1 MIVYK
6 SYLFGNERPIT
17 FDTEIEVS
25 VFVVLATA
33 EEIAELTSA
42 HEVSSSHPGKQ
53 FLECFFVK
61 NKFSRTFKDSIM
73 AVLSLLTN
81 IFQSGKTIFDK
92 LFM

>member
-1 MIVYK
+1 MFVSLNIMIVYQ

-53 FLECFFVK
+53 
-61 NKFSRTFKDSIM
+61 
-73 AVLSLLTN
+73 
-81 IFQSGKTIFDK
+81 
-92 LFM
+92 

>member
-1 MIVYK
+1 MIAYK

-53 FLECFFVK
+53 FLELFCQEQI
-61 NKFSRTFKDSIM
+61 S
-73 AVLSLLTN
+73 TN
-81 IFQSGKTIFDK
+81 LQGQHHGYSQSSDK
-92 LFM
+92 HFPVW

>member
-53 FLECFFVK
+53 FLELFCQEQI
-61 NKFSRTFKDSIM
+61 S
-73 AVLSLLTN
+73 TN
-81 IFQSGKTIFDK
+81 LQGQHHGCSQSSDK
-92 LFM
+92 HFPVW

>member
-53 FLECFFVK
+53 FLERFF
-61 NKFSRTFKDSIM
+61 FCQEQIF
-73 AVLSLLTN
+73 TN
-81 IFQSGKTIFDK
+81 LQGQHHGCSQSSDK
-92 LFM
+92 HFPVW